1 MQLRVAAWS
10 RSPHV
15 FVLRLDPSAGAMW
28 DPLGR
33 LYPHE
38 LARSMVSLRV

>member
-1 MQLRVAAWS
+1 MHMRVAAWS
-10 RSPHV
+10 RSLHV
-15 FVLRLDPSAGAMW
+15 FVLSLDPSAGAMW

-38 LARSMVSLRV
+38 LARSMVSIGV

>member
-1 MQLRVAAWS
+1 MHMRVPVGY
-10 RSPHV
+10 RSVHV
-15 FVLRLDPSAGAMW
+15 FVLSLDPSAGAMW